1 MKKTRNFFKKWFG
14 KSRKNEP
21 LEGEFK
27 ITEGLPIPIKNVNY
41 QDQLRIIK
49 TLESF
54 STGSSFPIRNE
65 LVNPVRRVARDR
77 FPEYKIVIK
86 NFGTSHWVFR
96 VA

>member
-1 MKKTRNFFKKWFG
+1 MKKTKYLFKRWFR
-14 KSRKNEP
+14 KTKKNEP
-21 LEGEFK
+21 IEGEFK
-27 ITEGLPIPIKNVNY
+27 ITDGLPIPIKNVNY

-54 STGSSFPIRNE
+54 PTGDSFPIRNE

-86 NFGTSHWVFR
+86 NFGTSHRVFR